1 MGDAN
6 RGSFAKRRASF
17 PSSSSENILANTDKP
32 IRRSANVLIK
42 HGKYVLAGA
51 FGCWWTGI
59 ADEIVG
65 IYEGPSGWI
74 RSLLVASVA
83 FHACSVMIFL
93 YLVLFLPYIRGY
105 IPNYPKWQESARL
118 RVIVPLLT
126 ASIFLGWSGYVVSL
140 SQAGKRTVLSAL
152 KDAAVDAAKSGLK
165 TASTQR
171 PMGLL
176 SAIGGTTALYSLTIG
191 ILGFIPTPKNAP
203 VRKND

>member
-74 RSLLVASVA
+74 RYVSGGLHAEIRDLTSRSLLVASVA
-83 FHACSVMIFL
+83 FHACSV
-93 YLVLFLPYIRGY
+93 VG
-105 IPNYPKWQESARL
+105 
-118 RVIVPLLT
+118 
-126 ASIFLGWSGYVVSL
+126 VVF
-140 SQAGKRTVLSAL
+140 
-152 KDAAVDAAKSGLK
+152 GLDEDE
-165 TASTQR
+165 
-171 PMGLL
+171 
-176 SAIGGTTALYSLTIG
+176 
-191 ILGFIPTPKNAP
+191 N
-203 VRKND
+203 VH